1 MNRVSLMVGLLITF
15 ILIDLFSVPMAAPRN
30 QIMPTRPSQ
39 RFPAQSATLGPPPLF
54 IVTLTLAEPSVQ
66 AVATQAEAAGA
77 ARWQT
82 LALMTWQWLHLTDV
96 HAQLIETLI
105 SSPYDAILVN
115 HSVLEQN
122 SITIRVQADRI
133 SQLKLLPGVV
143 SLQQGGLVP
152 RPQPG
157 EELPGTPLP
166 PFAPPGYN

>member
-1 MNRVSLMVGLLITF
+1 MNRLSLVIGLLITF
-15 ILIDLFSVPMAAPRN
+15 VLIDLFSVPTGVPRN
-30 QIMPTRPSQ
+30 QIMPTRPPQ
-39 RFPAQSATLGPPPLF
+39 RFPAQPPTLGSPAQF
-54 IVTLTLAEPSVQ
+54 VVTLTLDEPSVQ

-77 ARWQT
+77 SRWQT

-105 SSPYDAILVN
+105 SSPYDATLVN

-133 SQLKLLPGVV
+133 SQLKLLPGVM

-157 EELPGTPLP
+157 EALPGTQLP
-166 PFAPPGYN
+166 PFVPPGYN